1 MMRSLKFFHAK
12 RIVRLYYEMK
22 YNNEKKFYKEYF
34 TKKMACLCFIGIPYK
49 VVSEIYVPTYDK
61 DIEL

>member
-1 MMRSLKFFHAK
+1 
-12 RIVRLYYEMK
+12 MK